1 MASYGAKL
9 RLVDSMLISFAV
21 YAMCSIRIPPKI
33 LAHLDKLRH
42 LGLWRR
48 KTDQGE
54 TSNSL
59 AAWMMVCKPKQK
71 GGLGVLDTKILNTA
85 LLLKF
90 LDKFYNHHDVPW
102 VEFIWST
109 YSTSS
114 VPHAAGLCR
123 SFWWRELIPLCR
135 FNAGSPLF
143 LLSSGRISG
152 AGRYSRMP
160 TRELFSYAVYEDATV
175 EQFLTMH
182 LLGEGLH
189 LPMSVQVRQ
198 EVAQLQI
205 ETAET
210 SINAM
215 ATDDWGPR
223 YMSA

>member
-1 MASYGAKL
+1 
-9 RLVDSMLISFAV
+9 
-21 YAMCSIRIPPKI
+21 
-33 LAHLDKLRH
+33 
-42 LGLWRR
+42 
-48 KTDQGE
+48 
-54 TSNSL
+54 
-59 AAWMMVCKPKQK
+59 MVCKPKQK

-102 VEFIWST
+102 VELIWST

-114 VPHAAGLCR
+114 VTHAAGPCG
-123 SFWWRELIPLCR
+123 SFWWRGLIPLCQ

-160 TRELFSYAVYEDATV
+160 TRELSLMLFMKMPLSSNFSRCT
-175 EQFLTMH
+175 

-198 EVAQLQI
+198 EVAQLQT

-210 SINAM
+210 GINTM

-223 YMSA
+223 YM